1 MSKSKTMISVVIA
14 THKRPDSLRRTL
26 KSILNCTGSGDFD
39 YEVVVADNNS
49 KDQTKTVVK
58 ELMPSFNGRLKYIF
72 EPKQGKNSALN
83 TAINISSGEIIA
95 LTDDDCLVDKNWLI
109 QVYVST
115 NKYQVDILGG
125 KVFPVFDTRIPDWID
140 MDNKIFHGPLVH
152 FNLGDNYIDS
162 RNKLILPPGANMVI
176 RRSSYNKFNG
186 FEQGTRAQDT
196 EICYNW
202 NKKGAEIGYAP
213 ELIVHHITPDSRLNK
228 NYFRRWQFLSGRNSA
243 YIFKDEYKNSKRNLA
258 GVPLW
263 VYRRLLKCVCRYV
276 KEFFSN
282 KRFVN
287 ELWIRFHLGEIEG
300 IKGQKISFKDD
311 LRS

>member
-1 MSKSKTMISVVIA
+1 MMISVVIA
-14 THKRPDSLRRTL
+14 TFKRPDSLRQTL
-26 KSILNCTGSGDFD
+26 KSLLICKVSGDFE
-39 YEVVVADNNS
+39 YEIVVVDNNS
-49 KDQTKTVVK
+49 KDQTEHTVK
-58 ELMPSFNGRLKYIF
+58 ELMPSFDGRLKYIF

-83 TAINISSGEIIA
+83 TGIKKSSGEIIA
-95 LTDDDCLVDKNWLI
+95 ITDDDCLVDQSWLI
-109 QVYVST
+109 QVYEAT

-125 KVFPVFDTRIPDWID
+125 KVFPVFSAEIPDWID
-140 MDNKIFHGPLVH
+140 MNNKIFYGPLVH

-162 RNKLILPPGANMVI
+162 RTKLILPPGANMII
-176 RRSSYNKFNG
+176 RRSSYDKFNG

-196 EICYNW
+196 EICYSW
-202 NKKGAEIGYAP
+202 YKRGAQIGYAP
-213 ELIVHHITPDSRLNK
+213 GIIVHHITPDSRLNK
-228 NYFRRWQFLSGRNSA
+228 DYFRRWQFLSGKNSA
-243 YIFKDEYKNSKRNLA
+243 HIFKDEYEHSKRNVG

-263 VYRRLLKCVCRYV
+263 VYKRLLKSCWRYI

-300 IKGQKISFKDD
+300 IKGQKISFEDD